1 MDEKLTQ
8 RIKAM
13 QYMVV
18 THFTNTKTLFL
29 QYIKD
34 LR

>member
-1 MDEKLTQ
+1 MDEKLSQ

-18 THFTNTKTLFL
+18 TPFTNTKTLFL